1 MESENDRMEYV
12 FIHGLGQ
19 KSSSWNKTISFMSN
33 SAHISCPDLLTIL
46 NQEEVIYENL
56 YLAFSQYCDNISG
69 RLNLCGLSIGA
80 ILALNYTIDRPEKV
94 RSLALIGAQYKMPK
108 SLLKLQNIVF
118 RLMPKN
124 SFMTT

>member
-56 YLAFSQYCDNISG
+56 YLAFSQYCD
-69 RLNLCGLSIGA
+69 RC
-80 ILALNYTIDRPEKV
+80 V
-94 RSLALIGAQYKMPK
+94 
-108 SLLKLQNIVF
+108 
-118 RLMPKN
+118 
-124 SFMTT
+124 